1 MEPVQSKRRRVSESQ
16 RKRAAISC
24 DRCKTRKV
32 RCIRIG
38 SDDAACAACA
48 QLGLD
53 CVAAIP
59 RKQRFYGSFEQLEE
73 RYRALD
79 AFVRQSYPGEVLD
92 TAEDIR
98 ELARRRGLDTSVSP
112 EQGRAEAAAAMNM
125 DRVVPLTMFGAAPAE
140 SGSQEVS
147 DESVLRLQIPE
158 GSLIPGPK
166 GAYHYVGPASS
177 YCFANTIR
185 QLVRRSNPNV
195 PALDRAAYRRQ
206 QRADEFTDA
215 KRTNALEARIPD
227 HPLMAVEE
235 GDVVSSSPANAGADI
250 SAISPFAA
258 STPRSEAR
266 SVPPWTADLL
276 PARPIADQ
284 LVSAYFDRLYPDFN
298 LFHRGTFQIR
308 YEAIWRSHETLD
320 TSALEP
326 GWLCALYMVFVFGAQ
341 AMERDGFADAKI
353 IQTRYLGI
361 VVRQGLQRLVLTA
374 TLANI
379 QALALLSLYQYNGG
393 ERNAAW
399 MLIGHASRMAIAL
412 GLQRD
417 GHAATFDFVE
427 RNLRRTVWW
436 TLFLLEHNLSFILG
450 RPSATSTVDTTAR
463 LPDDS
468 LLDGSIAPPGL
479 LQQAVRL
486 GGQSAKIKRYVASVS
501 ADYDKVHAMEQSV
514 DMAEAL
520 SRSLITFEDNL
531 EPHLRVD
538 APFASPKHTRAV
550 LLLHIG
556 LHHLRAL
563 IGRPFLL
570 CTVNRNLADTSPGYD
585 SGSYSRIEQLA
596 QATLE
601 AARTC
606 LRLLIRLSDAGLL
619 EGELWHDFYYVHHAC
634 LVVSLPFL
642 TDVYDPRRFHD
653 RDLIYG
659 TLQIAS
665 KTRLA
670 PTYSILINVSI
681 QLARIVSIGPDDI
694 YSAPTSP
701 LPLRNGL
708 PGVTAQTLAV
718 ASRQPN
724 AQSSKSEGSDD
735 TLTGAAGAPWNPFE
749 TPHSGFES
757 SLANSN
763 TGSGPGGSIVPPGFA
778 ENGSTG
784 ADETTA
790 QWSFLPLLNDFGTQS
805 LSLEQLM
812 GMPPFPSAAQ
822 QASNPPVPALD
833 FSDLHN
839 FGFGFEAT
847 NSGHA
852 EQNRPRSRGDAQQRE
867 WGSETFEW
875 DFFGQ

>member
-1 MEPVQSKRRRVSESQ
+1 MSDSQ
-16 RKRAAISC
+16 RKRAAVSC

-38 SDDAACAACA
+38 NDEASCAACA
-48 QLGLD
+48 QLGLE

-59 RKQRFYGSFEQLEE
+59 RKQRVYASYEQLEA

-79 AFVRQSYPGEVLD
+79 AFVRQSYPGEILD

-98 ELARRRGLDTSVSP
+98 DLARRRGIDLDPGVDLVRSEPPGTMSI
-112 EQGRAEAAAAMNM
+112 
-125 DRVVPLTMFGAAPAE
+125 DRVVPLTLFGAAPSTSAPR
-140 SGSQEVS
+140 EVS

-185 QLVRRSNPNV
+185 QLVRRSNPNG

-206 QRADEFTDA
+206 QRAEEFTTA

-235 GDVVSSSPANAGADI
+235 GGDVTSSPANAGNDP
-250 SAISPFAA
+250 SVVSPFAA

-266 SVPPWTADLL
+266 SVAPWTVDLL
-276 PARPIADQ
+276 PARPLADQ
-284 LVSAYFDRLYPDFN
+284 LVSAYFDRLHPDFS
-298 LFHRGTFQIR
+298 LFHRGTFQMR

-320 TSALEP
+320 TAALEP

-341 AMERDGFADAKI
+341 AMERQGFADSKVV
-353 IQTRYLGI
+353 QTRYLGI

-374 TLANI
+374 TLPNI

-417 GHAATFDFVE
+417 GHASTFDFVE

-436 TLFLLEHNLSFILG
+436 TLFLFEHNLSFILG

-486 GGQSAKIKRYVASVS
+486 GGQSAKIKRFVASVS
-501 ADYDKVHAMEQSV
+501 ADYDKVDAMQRSV
-514 DMAEAL
+514 DLAEAL
-520 SRSLITFEDNL
+520 SRSLSVFEQDL

-550 LLLHIG
+550 LLLHIN

-563 IGRPFLL
+563 VGRPFLL
-570 CTVNRNLADTSPGYD
+570 CTVNRNLADTSPGFD
-585 SGSYSRIEQLA
+585 SGSYGRIERLA
-596 QATLE
+596 QDTLD

-606 LRLLIRLSDAGLL
+606 LRLLLRLSDAGLL
-619 EGELWHDFYYVHHAC
+619 EGELWHDFYYVHHSC

-642 TDVYDPRRFHD
+642 TDIYDSRRVQD

-659 TLQIAS
+659 MLQIAS
-665 KTRLA
+665 KTHLA
-670 PTYSILINVSI
+670 PTYSILINVCI

-694 YSAPTSP
+694 YSAPSSP
-701 LPLRNGL
+701 LPFRG
-708 PGVTAQTLAV
+708 AV
-718 ASRQPN
+718 QADIPYASPM
-724 AQSSKSEGSDD
+724 ASSQLHSRKSTSDD
-735 TLTGAAGAPWNPFE
+735 EQDTPGGTHETAWNPFD
-749 TPHSGFES
+749 TPGSGFDPNLAS
-757 SLANSN
+757 ANS
-763 TGSGPGGSIVPPGFA
+763 GSGPAGSFAPPVVA
-778 ENGSTG
+778 ENAATG
-784 ADETTA
+784 TDETST
-790 QWSFLPLLNDFGTQS
+790 QWSFLPLLNDIGSQS

-812 GMPPFPSAAQ
+812 GMPPFTASLQQPSDT
-822 QASNPPVPALD
+822 SVPALD

-839 FGFGFEAT
+839 FGFGFET
-847 NSGHA
+847 TDSSRA
-852 EQNRPRSRGDAQQRE
+852 EQIGSRSRGDPQQRE
-867 WGSETFEW
+867 WGAGVFDW